1 MASNSSK
8 SDLES
13 PESPETVPGP
23 SGTPLSTH
31 FAFVTVLIAVWAIV
45 LESTAVNVALP
56 FIAAD
61 FDVSAATATW
71 IVGMSQFIIVAL
83 LLPMASLGETI
94 GYRRL
99 FLSGMLLF
107 SIASVGC
114 ILAPSFNALVAAR
127 AVQAVGTAAT
137 MSLSF
142 AMARTIYADRNLGA
156 AIGILA
162 TAVAI
167 ASSGGP
173 AIAGFLLEFSGWRG
187 VFGLMLACSTLGF
200 VGGSLLLPPNKP
212 SDRRFDIKSSVLVAL
227 TLACVLYVLN
237 GFANDWSLW
246 SITAAAGASV
256 LGFIVLTRTS
266 KGKEGA
272 VFPLDLL
279 ALPVFS
285 LSVIASICAFSAQ
298 FLGFVLLPFYLLL
311 GVGFSPVEM
320 ALVLSVWPAS
330 TAILAPILGWASDR
344 IPAGPLGA
352 AGLFIF
358 ALGFFLLAAMPEDVT
373 TLGIAARLAV
383 CGIGFAAFQTPNN
396 RLVMLSAP
404 RNRSGAASGMI
415 SLARQFGR
423 ALGTAIAAFTLAS
436 IPASGALSAM
446 KIAGIL
452 ALAGALATV
461 VRAVALRDRQGP
473 TE

>member
-8 SDLES
+8 SDLKN
-13 PESPETVPGP
+13 PETPDSGL

-31 FAFVTVLIAVWAIV
+31 LAFVTVLIAVWAIV

-56 FIAAD
+56 FIAED
-61 FDVSAATATW
+61 FNVPAATATW

-83 LLPMASLGETI
+83 LLPMASLGETV

-107 SIASVGC
+107 SVASVC
-114 ILAPSFNALVAAR
+114 CMLAPNFNALVAAR
-127 AVQAVGTAAT
+127 ALQAVGTAAT

-142 AMARTIYADRNLGA
+142 AMARTIYSDKNLGA

-173 AIAGFLLEFSGWRG
+173 AIAGLLLEFSGWRG
-187 VFGLMLACSTLGF
+187 VFGLMLACSALGF

-212 SDRRFDIKSSVLVAL
+212 SDRRFDIGNSILVAL

-237 GFANDWSLW
+237 GFASDWPFW
-246 SITAAAGASV
+246 SIMVAAGASV
-256 LGFIVLTRTS
+256 LGFVVLTYTS

-279 ALPVFS
+279 SLPVFS
-285 LSVIASICAFSAQ
+285 LSVIASVCSFAAQ

-311 GVGFSPVEM
+311 GVGFSPLEM

-352 AGLFIF
+352 IGLIIF
-358 ALGFFLLAAMPEDVT
+358 ATGFFLLAAMPEDVS
-373 TLGIAARLAV
+373 TLGIAVRLAV

-404 RNRSGAASGMI
+404 RERSGAASGMI

-436 IPASGALSAM
+436 LPASDALPALN
-446 KIAGIL
+446 IAGAL
-452 ALAGALATV
+452 ALAGALATI
-461 VRAVALRDRQGP
+461 VRAVALRNR
-473 TE
+473 